1 MGGAIPG
8 GGPADRP
15 GGAAVATGAAGAVSG
30 VPQAWQYRLPSGF

>member
-8 GGPADRP
+8 GGPAGGP
-15 GGAAVATGAAGAVSG
+15 GGAAVATGAGAVSG